1 MTATKAGAL
10 IDRKSQWAA
19 IDWPKARREVRRLQ
33 VRIAKAVTE
42 RRWNK
47 VKTLQHLLT
56 HSYYAK
62 VLAVKRVT
70 SNKGRKTP
78 GVDGIIWRNLSH
90 SQGNTTGRD
99 NQSRTGKHDSRRTGT
114 RNSCGGTTPEQSQF
128 CSLRG
133 RLHHYRQVKTP
144 AGKAG
149 HAGSRSVPC
158 TTGTCTVKG

>member
-1 MTATKAGAL
+1 MRKQMTATKAGAL
-10 IDRKSQWAA
+10 INRKSQWAA

-78 GVDGIIWRNLSH
+78 GVDGIIWRNARAKMQAADS
-90 SQGNTTGRD
+90 GNDCRPELVWVP
-99 NQSRTGKHDSRRTGT
+99 GT
-114 RNSCGGTTPEQSQF
+114 QK
-128 CSLRG
+128 LRG
-133 RLHHYRQVKTP
+133 RS
-144 AGKAG
+144 
-149 HAGSRSVPC
+149 GSGIEVILSGCSTRAAL
-158 TTGTCTVKG
+158 TNA